1 MAEKSRVARFL
12 SLAAAAGARHRCS
25 SAEPT
30 APCRGPRL
38 QWAESGHGRLWNGNN
53 LGVTRGPLWPLKRAA
68 AGPEASL
75 DSAELRAGAAAAAEC
90 PAASP
95 RSHPT
100 WEQGRSQDGRAGS
113 VSRPGERR
121 VGAGLT
127 CMFFGWRGGFCGS
140 THGAKCQEHSGKE
153 EEGGV
158 RCGSPSNW
166 HFSGQR
172 SGHSNQRRLP
182 TMAPQNHQDTSL
194 RNPRVPAAACRA
206 RPKTTQP
213 QGHAAKDPS
222 APAKSHAERAPRGR
236 KPPRNRGASRPPPS
250 SAAAPHVELPS
261 EDMSGTELSPRNL
274 PVGVAIAIGPSRK
287 PGSSSSRDCER
298 RSLPTSTQR
307 WCKALSQLLFL
318 AKNQLRP
325 AKAHLRPSKSPKA
338 SRCQRLCESSHS
350 ACGCA

>member
-1 MAEKSRVARFL
+1 M
-12 SLAAAAGARHRCS
+12 
-25 SAEPT
+25 
-30 APCRGPRL
+30 
-38 QWAESGHGRLWNGNN
+38 
-53 LGVTRGPLWPLKRAA
+53 
-68 AGPEASL
+68 
-75 DSAELRAGAAAAAEC
+75 AAETGRGGSRGLTGLSGT
-90 PAASP
+90 ARGRRGRRRVP
-95 RSHPT
+95 R
-100 WEQGRSQDGRAGS
+100 G
-113 VSRPGERR
+113 VSAKPSD
-121 VGAGLT
+121 VGAGERSRRPRRLS
-127 CMFFGWRGGFCGS
+127 FAARRSVGRRW
-140 THGAKCQEHSGKE
+140 THLHVFRLARRFLRLYTRRKVPRACSGKE

-307 WCKALSQLLFL
+307 WCKSAVAALISGQEPV
-318 AKNQLRP
+318 A
-325 AKAHLRPSKSPKA
+325 PSKS
-338 SRCQRLCESSHS
+338 SSPPLQEPQS
-350 ACGCA
+350 KSVPAAV